1 MFERYIR
8 DSLGDWTLYTLHC
21 VRLALNYELSRE
33 QVRTALLIQ
42 AVNEGT
48 TPPPH
53 PQPLIIKN

>member
-21 VRLALNYELSRE
+21 VQLALNYELSRE

-42 AVNEGT
+42 ANVSLKSCGKT
-48 TPPPH
+48 SGCLT
-53 PQPLIIKN
+53 KA